1 VPIGVPLDNVEFR
14 VLDEGLHPV
23 PEGEIGELYLCGGGV
38 ARGYHGRAALTAS
51 RFLADP
57 QAARPG
63 ARMYRTGDRVR
74 LLPNGQ
80 FDFHGRADRQV
91 KVRGFRVELGE
102 VESLLSGCPQ
112 VSSVAVVAVPGADG
126 DKRLAAYAA
135 VSPGADL
142 AISQL
147 RGYAMRTL
155 PAHAVPATF
164 LLLDQLPLD
173 ANGKVDRRA
182 LPDPWASR
190 SGLHGLPPYAPP
202 RTELERVISVAWAE
216 ALELDSVGIDDEFFT
231 LGGDSLRSVSVLE
244 RLRAQ
249 GIQFS
254 AGDFFGHPTVA
265 ELAALAE
272 KSAAERSPAGK
283 SPAGKPMAKQSLASM
298 SLAEKPLANKSLAG

>member
-1 VPIGVPLDNVEFR
+1 
-14 VLDEGLHPV
+14 
-23 PEGEIGELYLCGGGV
+23 
-38 ARGYHGRAALTAS
+38 
-51 RFLADP
+51 
-57 QAARPG
+57 
-63 ARMYRTGDRVR
+63 
-74 LLPNGQ
+74 
-80 FDFHGRADRQV
+80 
-91 KVRGFRVELGE
+91 
-102 VESLLSGCPQ
+102 
-112 VSSVAVVAVPGADG
+112 VVAVPGADG

-142 AISQL
+142 AVSQL

-202 RTELERVISVAWAE
+202 RTELERVIAVAWAE
-216 ALELDSVGIDDEFFT
+216 ALELDNVGIDDEFFA

-265 ELAALAE
+265 GLAGLAE
-272 KSAAERSPAGK
+272 KSAAGRSPADR
-283 SPAGKPMAKQSLASM
+283 SPTGKQSLASM